1 MAVERGVRRC
11 TRCGLVLARS
21 GAANCWGCGLEVP
34 PTRVEQ
40 TGQVV
45 EHVLAALCAVALM
58 LALLLSVVPAQ
69 ALVAPE
75 QAACSPRSRSVML
88 SGMSHFS
95 RLARAEQNCGPQT
108 PETRQ
113 PSAAPQ

>member
-34 PTRVEQ
+34 PTRIEQ
-40 TGQVV
+40 AGHVV

-75 QAACSPRSRSVML
+75 RAACSPRARSVML
-88 SGMSHFS
+88 SGIPHFTRS
-95 RLARAEQNCGPQT
+95 AQGEQNCGPKA
-108 PETRQ
+108 PESHQ
-113 PSAAPQ
+113 SSVAPQ